1 MIVHV
6 FYTVEKTTTIEVD
19 DKYEKILQGNIPWG
33 KWAKLRRELLQDV
46 ENSEAIPEDAEVK
59 EISDEKNK
67 ICLAVNEENL

>member
-33 KWAKLRRELLQDV
+33 KMG
-46 ENSEAIPEDAEVK
+46 
-59 EISDEKNK
+59 K
-67 ICLAVNEENL
+67 IAQRIASGC